1 MKTTKRA
8 FTLIELLVVIAIIGI
23 LAGMLLP
30 TLAKAKKKANRMKCN
45 GKINQLQKAIS
56 GFAGDNEQLYPWYLT
71 AEDAASSAGETVLDA
86 GKAHN
91 RSGSWQ
97 RQATQIQNGAPRLA
111 RNRGCLVH
119 LSGDIRFIF
128 TQAQMRQ
135 DLMTSKALLSPTDPK
150 CKRTNDLDSRDGKMA
165 GWGRSWWN
173 SAYVH
178 QRGLSYGLHKS
189 ADDSAGANSI
199 TFFTRNFEGDNPT
212 GRVENNMNNWSHNWR
227 PVHRTVRVLGLT
239 SNKNEVWIGAGQ
251 DPRYNMSGLDENQGT
266 LAWADG
272 RVLQV
277 SDNEMQGAILANV
290 QHDGAIYPPSGQVCR
305 GGWH

>member
-1 MKTTKRA
+1 MA
-8 FTLIELLVVIAIIGI
+8 D
-23 LAGMLLP
+23 LADAA
-30 TLAKAKKKANRMKCN
+30 LAEAANSSSAGEHHGASGQDTDNKF
-45 GKINQLQKAIS
+45 QKAIS
-56 GFAGDNEQLYPWYLT
+56 AFAGDNEQLYPWYLT

-128 TQAQMRQ
+128 TQAQLRQ

-173 SAYVH
+173 SAFQTNH
-178 QRGLSYGLHKS
+178 
-189 ADDSAGANSI
+189 
-199 TFFTRNFEGDNPT
+199 
-212 GRVENNMNNWSHNWR
+212 
-227 PVHRTVRVLGLT
+227 
-239 SNKNEVWIGAGQ
+239 
-251 DPRYNMSGLDENQGT
+251 MSWFD
-266 LAWADG
+266 
-272 RVLQV
+272 
-277 SDNEMQGAILANV
+277 
-290 QHDGAIYPPSGQVCR
+290 
-305 GGWH
+305 